1 MRAQLSEKHFVL
13 GSRIEPPFPEAM
25 QSAGESPPVPVALAL
40 ALALALAQWPM
51 GPALASKPNARGF
64 FYSYAT

>member
-1 MRAQLSEKHFVL
+1 
-13 GSRIEPPFPEAM
+13 M

-51 GPALASKPNARGF
+51 GPALASKPNASF
-64 FYSYAT
+64 FIAMPHSTAVFNRTKLHATQSS